1 MKQLIVLAFSIA
13 TIQMM
18 TGCSNMGIDDTTKTT
33 TTIAMGVP
41 TTVVEHNV
49 SFDKWGLLVNTAFDQ
64 ADLQYGPAK
73 LKVGGY
79 SNTGDTATTKT
90 ITDGIMTVG
99 LAYLSGG
106 ASMAAP
112 AAAKMISGLSASA
125 TPEVAAEAAEPKVEP
140 TKETVVKVNTSP
152 DVASGKYGIVVIG
165 NRKGCPLCRSL
176 WKPTFEADVEKSLP
190 EGDVIDAD
198 LTDNPA
204 LYKKYL
210 PAEQF
215 VYPYCI
221 IFDAQGKRVGA
232 FTARGVDTA
241 GFIAKVSEL
250 CPECAP
256 AKTP

>member
-1 MKQLIVLAFSIA
+1 MKKLIVLAASIVVM
-13 TIQMM
+13 QMM
-18 TGCSNMGIDDTTKTT
+18 MGCSNMGIDDTTKTT
-33 TTIAMGVP
+33 TTIAQGVP
-41 TTVVEHNV
+41 ITVVEHNV

-64 ADLQYGPAK
+64 ADLKYGPAS

-79 SNTGDTATTKT
+79 SNAGDTATTKT
-90 ITDGIMTVG
+90 ITDGIMTIG

-106 ASMAAP
+106 SSLAAP
-112 AAAKMISGLSASA
+112 AAEKMISNLSASA
-125 TPEVAAEAAEPKVEP
+125 TPEAAAEAATPNVEP
-140 TKETVVKVNTSP
+140 TKVTVVKADTSA

-176 WKPTFEADVEKSLP
+176 WQPTFEADVEKVLP
-190 EGDVIDAD
+190 DADVIDAD

-210 PAEQF
+210 PKEQF

-241 GFIAKVSEL
+241 GFTAKVSEL